1 MSAFLGPIHF
11 WLYNKIGKQE
21 ELTKAIAA
29 YAERTGWIQEQKKYT
44 KELPSLET
52 TGRIPPFLVGVSKG
66 GNAPIWHTT
75 LRSKV

>member
-29 YAERTGWIQEQKKYT
+29 YAEEKAWIENQKKY
-44 KELPSLET
+44 
-52 TGRIPPFLVGVSKG
+52 R
-66 GNAPIWHTT
+66 
-75 LRSKV
+75 RSAESHLILDRNIL